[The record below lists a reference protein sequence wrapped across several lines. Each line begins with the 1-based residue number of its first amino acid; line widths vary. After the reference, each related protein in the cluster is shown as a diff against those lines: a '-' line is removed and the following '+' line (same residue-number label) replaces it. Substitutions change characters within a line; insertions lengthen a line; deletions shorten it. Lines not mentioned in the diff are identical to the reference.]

1 MRCGPETGGGD
12 SGVSA
17 LTSEPRYVGGG
28 RVLEGG
34 FVGVEIKRSLPRQ
47 PGRLTLGHLF
57 AGRYPEGTAD
67 TSSGI
72 FGWPLTF

>member
-34 FVGVEIKRSLPRQ
+34 FVGVEIKKVSAEGDRDGLRWAISSPGAILKGQRIPR
-47 PGRLTLGHLF
+47 
-57 AGRYPEGTAD
+57 AGFLVG
-67 TSSGI
+67 
-72 FGWPLTF
+72 L